1 MTDPSPAE
9 ATPAPSIPAIEG
21 RYTVGPVI
29 GRGGKALVY
38 LATDRLLGRKA
49 AIKVFRS
56 RAETPE
62 ALREQEAEAQLVA
75 ALNHHALTTLFD
87 AGIDASD
94 PNHPQVYLVMEHAA
108 GGDLRELLKNGPLP
122 WVDACWLGLDLS
134 EALDYL
140 HASGFV
146 HRDIKPANILLS
158 DRESKGRL
166 RGKLT
171 DFGIAAMV
179 GEPQVEEFVTGTAAY
194 LSPEQVEGADATGA
208 SDVYSLGLV
217 LLEAIAGRVEYPGD
231 VERSAFARLDRDPAV
246 PSDLPETVREVL
258 TGMTRRDP
266 SKRPAPA
273 EVAGALQE
281 LLITEI
287 VRRRGVRVEPIDA
300 DVEAQRL
307 DAARRYNILGT
318 PPEETFDSVTR
329 LAAKLLNAPVALIS
343 IIDSDRVWLKSRQGF
358 EADHV
363 ERNTSFCA
371 ITNPGTGPWTIPDAL
386 EDPRTALNP
395 VVIGDPNVRSYAA
408 APLTTSDGHNLGSIC
423 VYDYEPRQFDAD
435 SLETLTDLADV
446 VMRELELRL
455 ASRRAI
461 FDRD

>member
-1 MTDPSPAE
+1 MPDPSSFGPPPSLPALD
-9 ATPAPSIPAIEG
+9 ARYSIGAA
-21 RYTVGPVI
+21 VG
-29 GRGGKALVY
+29 GGGKALVY
-38 LATDRLLGRKA
+38 LAEDRLLGRRA

-56 RAETPE
+56 RAESPE
-62 ALREQEAEAQLVA
+62 ALREQETEAQLVA

-94 PNHPQVYLVMEHAA
+94 PEHPQVYLVMEYMA
-108 GGDLRELLKNGPLP
+108 GGDLRELLKHGALS
-122 WVDACWLGLDLS
+122 WIDACWLGLDIS

-140 HASGFV
+140 HGSGFI
-146 HRDIKPANILLS
+146 HRDIKPANILLNVR
-158 DRESKGRL
+158 DSKGRL

-179 GEPQVEEFVTGTAAY
+179 GRPQTEEFVTGTAAY
-194 LSPEQVEGADATGA
+194 LSPEQVEGADATEA

-217 LLEAIAGRVEYPGD
+217 LLEAITGRVEFPGN

-246 PSDLPETVREVL
+246 PADLPEPVRTVLR
-258 TGMTRRDP
+258 GMLRRDP
-266 SKRPAPA
+266 TERTAPGEA
-273 EVAGALQE
+273 ASAFQE
-281 LLITEI
+281 LLIDEI
-287 VRRRGVRVEPIDA
+287 VRRRGVRVEPVDLDA
-300 DVEAQRL
+300 EEQRL
-307 DAARRYNILGT
+307 AAARRYNILGT

-329 LAAKLLNAPVALIS
+329 LATKLMNAPVALIS
-343 IIDSDRVWLKSRQGF
+343 IIDSDRVWLKSHQGF
-358 EADHV
+358 EADYV
-363 ERNTSFCA
+363 DRNTSFCA
-371 ITNPGTGPWTIPDAL
+371 VTNPGTGAWTIPDAL

-423 VYDYEPRQFDAD
+423 VYDYEPRQFDAE
-435 SLETLTDLADV
+435 SLETLTDLANV